1 MKSRSMFQ
9 TVTVILVLMLPLVL
23 LAGGPSVA
31 QRQQQESPQGASAIK
46 PSSTEPVSL
55 SVTVTDQKGRA
66 ITGLKKE
73 DFKVYEN
80 GAEQTIVSFS
90 AEDSP
95 ISWGLV
101 LDRSNMR
108 RKIMDDVY
116 HAAFH
121 VISER
126 ADRDEAF
133 LVAFDDQ
140 VEMVSDFTSDY
151 AQLLNMLRRVRGGSR
166 AALYDAVAFGLDHVG
181 QGKNRKKVLFVITDG
196 GDDGSKITFRQLL
209 ARASREGVPAYTV
222 GLTAYTVGVTELQN
236 PRPPRS
242 KGGRWQGELK
252 KLAEATGA
260 HAHFPID
267 MTQCEAAMKAMI
279 EEVSRQYRLEYH
291 SNNPARDG
299 KWRKVTVAVTRE
311 GEKEAA
317 KVVQSRTGYYATKKE
332 RR

>member
-9 TVTVILVLMLPLVL
+9 TVAVILALVLPLVL
-23 LAGGPSVA
+23 LAGSPSVA
-31 QRQQQESPQGASAIK
+31 QRQPREIPQNASAIR
-46 PSSTEPVSL
+46 PSSTGPVSL
-55 SVTVTDQKGRA
+55 SVTVLDQKGRA

-80 GAEQTIVSFS
+80 GVEQTIVSFS

-101 LDRSNMR
+101 LDRSDMR
-108 RKIMDDVY
+108 RKVMDDVY

-121 VISER
+121 IISER

-151 AQLLNMLRRVRGGSR
+151 GQLLNMLRRVRPGRR
-166 AALYDAVAFGLDHVG
+166 AALYDAVAFGLDRIG

-196 GDDGSKITFRQLL
+196 GDDGSKTTFRQLL
-209 ARASREGVPAYTV
+209 ERASREGVPAYTV
-222 GLTAYTVGVTELQN
+222 GLTAYTVGVTELQR
-236 PRPPRS
+236 PIPPRS

-260 HAHFPID
+260 HAHFPGD
-267 MTQCEAAMKAMI
+267 MTQCEDAMKAMV
-279 EEVSRQYRLEYH
+279 EEVGRQYRLEYY
-291 SNNPARDG
+291 SNNPVRDG
-299 KWRKVTVAVTRE
+299 KWRKVTIVMTRE
-311 GEKEAA
+311 GEKEVA
-317 KVVQSRTGYYATKKE
+317 KVVQSRTGYYAPQKE
-332 RR
+332 R

>member
-1 MKSRSMFQ
+1 MKSQSMVK
-9 TVTVILVLMLPLVL
+9 TVAVSLALLLPLMP
-23 LAGGPSVA
+23 LAGSPQVA
-31 QRQQQESPQGASAIK
+31 RRQQQESPQSESAIR
-46 PSSTEPVSL
+46 SSPTEPVSL
-55 SVTVTDQKGRA
+55 SVTVSDQKGRA

-80 GAEQTIVSFS
+80 GVEQTVISFS

-101 LDRSNMR
+101 LDRSDMR

-121 VISER
+121 IISER

-140 VEMVSDFTSDY
+140 AEVASDFTSDY
-151 AQLLNMLRRVRGGSR
+151 GQLLNMLRRVRPGRR
-166 AALYDAVAFGLDHVG
+166 AALYDAIAFGLDHIR
-181 QGKNRKKVLFVITDG
+181 QGKNRKKVLFVITNG
-196 GDDGSKITFRQLL
+196 GDDGSKIMFRQLFE
-209 ARASREGVPAYTV
+209 RASREGVPIYTV
-222 GLTAYTVGVTELQN
+222 GLTAYTVDVAELQR

-260 HAHFPID
+260 HAHFPSD
-267 MTQCEAAMKAMI
+267 MAQCEAAMKAMV
-279 EEVSRQYRLEYH
+279 EEVGRQYRLEYN

-299 KWRKVTVAVTRE
+299 KWRKVTVVVTRE

-317 KVVQSRTGYYATKKE
+317 KIAQSRTGYYAPQKE
-332 RR
+332 R